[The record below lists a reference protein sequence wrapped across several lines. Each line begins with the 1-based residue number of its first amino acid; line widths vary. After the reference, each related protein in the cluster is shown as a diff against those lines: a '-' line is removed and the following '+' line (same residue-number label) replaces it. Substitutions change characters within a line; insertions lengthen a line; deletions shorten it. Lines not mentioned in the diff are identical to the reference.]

1 MLLYLLR
8 HGVAIDREDPE
19 CPDDAERWLT
29 PEGIEKTRGVAAGLR
44 KLGIHPGVILSSP
57 LRRAV
62 ETAEIAAK
70 ELGHAKGKI
79 RRTESMLPDAD
90 PAALLK
96 EVVQMR
102 KEEILCA
109 GHAPHLDEMIAHIVG
124 MRVSFTA
131 LKKAGAA
138 CLEINSLAA
147 SRGKLLWLFPPKALR
162 QLGE

>member
-19 CPDDAERWLT
+19 CPDDAARWLT

-44 KLGIHPGVILSSP
+44 KLGIQPGLILSSP

-79 RRTESMLPDAD
+79 RRTEALLPEAD
-90 PAALLK
+90 PAGLLK
-96 EVVQMR
+96 EVLQLR
-102 KEEILCA
+102 TEEVLCA
-109 GHAPHLDEMIAHIVG
+109 GHAPHLDEMIAHAVG
-124 MRVSFTA
+124 VRYSFTA

-138 CLEINSLAA
+138 CLEFNSPGA
-147 SRGKLLWLFPPKALR
+147 SRGKLLWLFPPKVLR

>member
-8 HGVAIDREDPE
+8 HGVAIDREDPK
-19 CPDDAERWLT
+19 CPDDADRWLT

-44 KLGIHPGVILSSP
+44 KLGVQPDVILSSP

-70 ELGHAKGKI
+70 ELGQAKGKI
-79 RRTESMLPDAD
+79 RRTEALLPEAD

-96 EVVQMR
+96 EAAQLR
-102 KEEILCA
+102 ADQILCA
-109 GHAPHLDEMIAHIVG
+109 GHAPHLDEFIAHAVG
-124 MRVSFTA
+124 VRSAFTA

-138 CLEINSLAA
+138 CLEFNFPAA
-147 SRGKLLWLFPPKALR
+147 SRGKLLWLFPPMVLR
-162 QLGE
+162 QL